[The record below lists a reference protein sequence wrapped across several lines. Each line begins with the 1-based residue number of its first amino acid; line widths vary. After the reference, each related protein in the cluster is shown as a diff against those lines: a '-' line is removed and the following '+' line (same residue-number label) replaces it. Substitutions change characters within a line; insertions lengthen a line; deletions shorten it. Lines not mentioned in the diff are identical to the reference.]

1 MRKALVFMPPVG
13 GLRGID
19 RSVAPGSTFTN
30 AARRTPTG
38 EKEDPLPEVAPE
50 APKPPT
56 AKEAAAIKAALF
68 LSVRMSPTLATA
80 IRGKFQATI
89 PPIADDGEHVVAA
102 GDRLFLREWTGAP
115 TGRADVVRV
124 VGVTPEGLHIER
136 AWGWHQGKIDD
147 DLAELG
153 LVKIADRFPKVGF

>member
-1 MRKALVFMPPVG
+1 M
-13 GLRGID
+13 
-19 RSVAPGSTFTN
+19 
-30 AARRTPTG
+30 
-38 EKEDPLPEVAPE
+38 PEVTPE

-68 LSVRMSPTLATA
+68 LSVRMSPALATA

-89 PPIADDGEHVVAA
+89 PHLDDAADHVVAT

-115 TGRADVVRV
+115 TGRADAVRV
-124 VGVTPEGLHIER
+124 VGVTPEGIQVER
-136 AWGWHQGKIDD
+136 GWCWHQGKIDD